1 MQNDRSLVLL
11 PSTAPTMTKL
21 NKPVLA
27 LLLLAV
33 GALVG
38 GCSTNAPKQTSIPWS
53 RPAGWEGQIPG
64 MGQPSGR

>member
-1 MQNDRSLVLL
+1 MSSL
-11 PSTAPTMTKL
+11 PR
-21 NKPVLA
+21 
-27 LLLLAV
+27 LLLASILL
-33 GALVG
+33 GLGTLAT

>member
-1 MQNDRSLVLL
+1 MNSLV
-11 PSTAPTMTKL
+11 
-21 NKPVLA
+21 KPVLA
-27 LLLLAV
+27 LLLFTV
-33 GALVG
+33 GILVG

>member
-1 MQNDRSLVLL
+1 MSSL
-11 PSTAPTMTKL
+11 SKR
-21 NKPVLA
+21 VLA
-27 LLLLAV
+27 LVLFALA
-33 GALVG
+33 AFFS